1 MHLAANPIPLGL
13 RITRQEVPQ
22 NHKLVGLGNSL
33 VVSLLGFFKHLLGLV
48 ELHLVSLL
56 VLVGA
61 PEDSLGS
68 QPTC

>member
-1 MHLAANPIPLGL
+1 MLMHLAANPIPLGL

-22 NHKLVGLGNSL
+22 KLVGLGNSL
-33 VVSLLGFFKHLLGLV
+33 VMSLLGFFKHLLGLA
-48 ELHLVSLL
+48 ELYLVSLL